1 MSLQSSVNT
10 DIAFGVIGE
19 IVLDSG
25 GLRAQPAIIVSGSAA
40 NNVIGRAFTA
50 TSGGATSGDAV
61 TAAAGGTG
69 VFGGILANPKEYTT
83 SGTTAGGTLA
93 ATITLPNYTVGTLV
107 NATAGI
113 VITLAGAADVGY
125 WVEFVQAT
133 GVLNAIAAGATVTA
147 GSTIIKGAR
156 IERYDVSSGLA
167 VMSLNTV
174 TAT

>member
-1 MSLQSSVNT
+1 MAFQSAVNY
-10 DIAFGVIGE
+10 DLGFGVVGE
-19 IVLDSG
+19 QFLAGDV
-25 GLRAQPAIIVSGSAA
+25 RATPANIVSGSAA
-40 NNVIGRAFTA
+40 NNVIGRAFTISDDA
-50 TSGGATSGDAV
+50 NSSGDAV

-69 VFGGILANPKEYTT
+69 IFGGILSNPKEY
-83 SGTTAGGTLA
+83 STAGTAAGGALAPTL
-93 ATITLPNYTVGTLV
+93 TLPNNSIGSLV
-107 NATAGI
+107 NVTPGH

-133 GVLNAIAAGATVTA
+133 GVLNAIAAGGTVTS

-156 IERYDVSSGLA
+156 IERYDVASGLA

>member
-1 MSLQSSVNT
+1 MAFQSSVNT
-10 DIAFGVIGE
+10 DLGFGVIGE
-19 IVLDSG
+19 QFLAGDV
-25 GLRAQPAIIVSGSAA
+25 RAVPATIVSGSAA
-40 NNVIGRAFTA
+40 NNVVGRAFTV
-50 TSGGATSGDAV
+50 SNGGDSSGDAI

-69 VFGGILANPKEYTT
+69 VFAGILANPKSYA
-83 SGTTAGGTLA
+83 SVGTAAGTLVP
-93 ATITLPNYTVGTLV
+93 TLTVPNYTSGELV
-107 NATAGI
+107 NSTPGHI
-113 VITLAGAADVGY
+113 ITLSGAADVGY

>member
-1 MSLQSSVNT
+1 MAFQSSVNT
-10 DIAFGVIGE
+10 DLGFGVIGE
-19 IVLDSG
+19 QFLAGDV
-25 GLRAQPAIIVSGSAA
+25 RAVPATIVSGSAA
-40 NNVIGRAFTA
+40 NNVVGRAFTV
-50 TSGGATSGDAV
+50 SNGGDSSGDAI

-69 VFGGILANPKEYTT
+69 VFAGILANPKSYA
-83 SGTTAGGTLA
+83 SVGTTAGTLVP
-93 ATITLPNYTVGTLV
+93 TLTVPNYTSGELV
-107 NATAGI
+107 NSTPGHI
-113 VITLAGAADVGY
+113 VTLAGAADVGY

-133 GVLNAIAAGATVTA
+133 GVLNAIAADATVTA

>member
-1 MSLQSSVNT
+1 MAFQSSVNT
-10 DIAFGVIGE
+10 DFGFGVIGE
-19 IVLDSG
+19 QFLAGDV
-25 GLRAQPAIIVSGSAA
+25 RAVPATIVSGSAE
-40 NNVIGRAFTA
+40 NNVVGRAFTV
-50 TSGGATSGDAV
+50 SNGGDSSGDAI

-69 VFGGILANPKEYTT
+69 VFAGILANPKSYA
-83 SGTTAGGTLA
+83 SVGHFAGTLVP
-93 ATITLPNYTVGTLV
+93 TLTVPNYTSGELV
-107 NATAGI
+107 NSTPGHI
-113 VITLAGAADVGY
+113 VTLAGAADVGY